1 MIISTKYTQV
11 MLWLARY
18 KYLSTDQIHEHLFHG
33 TTKRN
38 CEIALQRMEQK
49 GLIRRS
55 KLPRSQ
61 NLNFGFLC
69 YLSKEGHELIQ
80 AEERSD
86 NVRYAKYAVVK
97 PITSINHYYHRKRL
111 IDFFIKLDV
120 DIRKLPQLRLKRV
133 LTEAGQKELK
143 GKRLTETKLVSG
155 KFSIIPDLVFVLEN
169 QDTGKEAAFMVEID
183 TGKEA
188 IGGRFDTI
196 PKGSLLHK
204 FSIYERFLELKD
216 WQVQIGTN
224 AQTFQVLTITEEVG
238 HLKTLMKRVSDRL
251 KYPEHFLGSVHDFV
265 CENGVY
271 DSPIWLTGAG
281 KQRVLLS

>member
-120 DIRKLPQLRLKRV
+120 AL
-133 LTEAGQKELK
+133 G
-143 GKRLTETKLVSG
+143 
-155 KFSIIPDLVFVLEN
+155 DLVDNIVFVFEILVN
-169 QDTGKEAAFMVEID
+169 CLFGNRQLSGYLIHGDASYPVFME
-183 TGKEA
+183 
-188 IGGRFDTI
+188 
-196 PKGSLLHK
+196 
-204 FSIYERFLELKD
+204 
-216 WQVQIGTN
+216 QV
-224 AQTFQVLTITEEVG
+224 VG
-238 HLKTLMKRVSDRL
+238 
-251 KYPEHFLGSVHDFV
+251 YF
-265 CENGVY
+265 
-271 DSPIWLTGAG
+271 
-281 KQRVLLS
+281 